1 MIKEK
6 WPSTGKISLMILLGG
21 LVVFTIVMT
30 TVVQA
35 ATGYRAE
42 QQLLYETTLELN
54 QSTATKLASTMDSL
68 LGSMRSSL
76 KYGAN
81 ETGHHWHSD
90 AEIQERLDLLR
101 NGGGGMFN
109 SVLVVS
115 AEGIVRGVSPI
126 GVGLSGKKIRS
137 ETLEEA
143 QRQRTAYFS
152 KPYVGATGRLIV
164 MMSEPIFD
172 ANGGYLGVFA
182 GTVYLREANVF
193 TEMFGTELLND
204 SGTYTYIVDDRGTLI
219 FHPVASRLGENV
231 SVNPVVHELMEGRRG
246 RMQVVN
252 TLGIE
257 FLAAYANVAGNGWGV
272 VTQTPLESVEKELRS
287 HTWTRLAYTLPACF
301 LMLLLAVYLSR
312 RLAAPF
318 VDLSEIAGKLS
329 RGERVSESLLV
340 GHWNREADALST
352 SMRLA
357 IRAMQRQNDQL
368 TSEAMT
374 DPLTGLPNRRAMN
387 VVLERKLFVGE
398 TFALLVMD
406 IDRFKSIN
414 DTYGHAVGDD
424 VLRFLAKVAQ
434 TTLRPADVCFR
445 YGGEEFVVLLEGV
458 DAEGALPAAERLRKT
473 LERSDSPVG
482 RPITVSIGIAA
493 HPGAGATAEALF
505 EAADEAMYRAK
516 QEGRN
521 RSVVAGRRE

>member
-1 MIKEK
+1 MFKGK
-6 WPSTGKISLMILLGG
+6 WPSTGKISLRILFGG

-30 TVVQA
+30 TVVQL

-42 QQLLYETTLELN
+42 QQLIYDTTLELN
-54 QSTATKLASTMDSL
+54 QSTAAKVASTMDSL
-68 LGSMRSSL
+68 LRSMRSTL
-76 KYGAN
+76 VYGAD
-81 ETGHHWHSD
+81 EVAHHWESD
-90 AEIQERLDLLR
+90 VEIQERLDLLR

-109 SVLVVS
+109 SVLAVD
-115 AEGIVRGVSPI
+115 ADGIVRGVSPY
-126 GVGLSGKKIRS
+126 GVGLSGKKIHS
-137 ETLEEA
+137 ETMEEA
-143 QRQRTAYFS
+143 QRLRKPYFS

-164 MMSEPIFD
+164 AIAEPIYSP
-172 ANGGYLGVFA
+172 AGEYLGVFA
-182 GTVYLREANVF
+182 GTMYLHEANVF
-193 TEMFGTELLND
+193 TEMFGKELLNA

-231 SVNPVVHELMEGRRG
+231 SSNPVVHDLMEGRHG
-246 RMQVVN
+246 RMRVVN

-257 FLAAYANVAGNGWGV
+257 FLAAYAHVSENGWGV
-272 VTQTPLESVEKELRS
+272 VTQTPLKTVEKELRR

-301 LMLLLAVYLSR
+301 LMLLLAVSLAR

-318 VDLSEIAGKLS
+318 VDLSDIASKLS

-340 GHWNREADALST
+340 GHWNREADVLSA

-357 IRAMQRQNDQL
+357 IRAMQQQNDQL

-374 DPLTGLPNRRAMN
+374 DPLTGLPNRRAMG
-387 VVLERKLFVGE
+387 VVLERKLLVGE
-398 TFALLVMD
+398 PFALMVMD

-414 DTYGHAVGDD
+414 DTFGHAVGDD
-424 VLRFLAKVAQ
+424 VLRFLAKVSQ

-473 LERSDSPVG
+473 LERTDSPVG
-482 RPITVSIGIAA
+482 RPITVSIGIAS
-493 HPGAGATAEALF
+493 HPGLGTTAESLF
-505 EAADEAMYRAK
+505 EAADDAMYRAK

-521 RSVVAGRRE
+521 RTRVAGGA